1 MLFLQKFDFTNFLGP
16 PGGPPW
22 MNHENFREI
31 SPFHNSNSNSNE
43 PMPNHFDNP
52 ESNQENQNL
61 NPNVISMDDDPRFQ
75 KVMDNNSQSEFMK
88 QETEQQPEPE
98 IAKPEV
104 SKVLDVH
111 QLLQNLVNKGM
122 VSAGTKG
129 TTYNINFT
137 IFFFI

>member
-1 MLFLQKFDFTNFLGP
+1 
-16 PGGPPW
+16 

-61 NPNVISMDDDPRFQ
+61 NPNVINMADDPRF
-75 KVMDNNSQSEFMK
+75 KSELMK

-98 IAKPEV
+98 IPKPEA
-104 SKVLDVH
+104 SKVMDV
-111 QLLQNLVNKGM
+111 QTLLQNLVNKGM

-129 TTYNINFT
+129 IVF
-137 IFFFI
+137 